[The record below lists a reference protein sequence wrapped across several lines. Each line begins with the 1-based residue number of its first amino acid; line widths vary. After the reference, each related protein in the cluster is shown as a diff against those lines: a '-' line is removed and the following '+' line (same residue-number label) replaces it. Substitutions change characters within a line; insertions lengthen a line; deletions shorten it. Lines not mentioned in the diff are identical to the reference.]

1 MKGLLMHAHFV
12 GVFSLILIF
21 TLLKKLVLKS
31 KENKFF
37 GLKLYIHFKVITLI
51 LFLMTG
57 SLIVAIDHFN
67 FGTK

>member
-1 MKGLLMHAHFV
+1 MHAHFV

-21 TLLKKLVLKS
+21 TLLKKLVLKI
-31 KENKFF
+31 KVKKFF

-51 LFLMTG
+51 LFLIID
-57 SLIVAIDHFN
+57 SLIVAIDHFY